1 MINYHFF
8 LIYETVQ
15 KKTEQINLLIRFS
28 IASRAGVGVG
38 VGVGVGEYSVFSW
51 FLQQWKS

>member
-1 MINYHFF
+1 MRQ
-8 LIYETVQ
+8 LK

-38 VGVGVGEYSVFSW
+38 VGVGEYSVFS
-51 FLQQWKS
+51 

>member
-38 VGVGVGEYSVFSW
+38 VGVGEYSVFSW